1 MWLFV
6 TNLPAD
12 ATDAD
17 LAALFAPFGTVQV
30 TAAWGATG
38 RVGLV
43 ALAAGTGAAVAA
55 LDGAEFRGRTLCVR
69 PVLPAGGDETPHPGC
84 PPVA

>member
-17 LAALFAPFGTVQV
+17 LSSLFAPFGTVKA

-43 ALAAGTGAAVAA
+43 TLAAGTGAAVAA
-55 LDGAEFRGRTLCVR
+55 LDGAEFRGRTLSVR
-69 PVLPAGGDETPHPGC
+69 PVVPAGGGHPPHTGC
-84 PPVA
+84 QPVA